1 MEHSD
6 FDVVIVGGGPAGLS
20 AALLLGRSCRRVV
33 VCDSGQPRN
42 IRSHAMHGYLTR
54 DGIPP
59 ADFLNRARQ
68 ELVPYGVV
76 MHHGEV
82 VHAKSLAD
90 GRFEAHLGDGT
101 RYRSRK
107 LLLATG
113 VVDKVPSI
121 EGIEPLYGSSVFH
134 CPYCDGWELRG
145 RPLAVYGRGR
155 SGMELSRTLKVW
167 SPDVVLCTDGGRL
180 GPADRLR
187 IRSEGI
193 GLRGEPIERLGGTE
207 GRLTEIVFRTG
218 EPLPREALFFTTGQT
233 GHSDLPARLGCAVN
247 KQGTI
252 STDKRQQT
260 TVPGLYVVGD
270 ISRDM
275 QLVIVAAAE
284 GAKAGIAINMALV
297 EEDRQADEA
306 IRAGES
312 LTR

>member
-1 MEHSD
+1 MEQPD

-59 ADFLNRARQ
+59 ADFLNRARE
-68 ELVPYGVV
+68 ELAPYGVV
-76 MHHGEV
+76 MQRREV
-82 VHAKSLAD
+82 VHAERFAD
-90 GRFEAHLGDGT
+90 GRFEAHLDDGT

-113 VVDKVPSI
+113 VVDKIPAI
-121 EGIEPLYGSSVFH
+121 DGIDPLYGSSVFH
-134 CPYCDGWELRG
+134 CPYCDGWEVRD

-155 SGMELSRTLKVW
+155 SGIELSRSLKAW
-167 SPDVVLCTDGGRL
+167 SSDVVLCTDGGRI

-187 IRSEGI
+187 LESEGI
-193 GLRGEPIERLGGTE
+193 GLRGEPIERLNGTE
-207 GRLTEIVFRTG
+207 GRLTEIVFQTG
-218 EPLPREALFFTTGQT
+218 EPLPRQALFFTTGQR
-233 GHSDLPARLGCAVN
+233 GHSDLPAKLGCAVN
-247 KQGTI
+247 TKGTI
-252 STDKRQQT
+252 STDRRQQT

-284 GAKAGIAINMALV
+284 GARAGIAINMALI
-297 EEDRQADEA
+297 EEDRQAAEA
-306 IRAGES
+306 IRAGGS
-312 LTR
+312 PAG